1 MSQSHPHVAPVF
13 EASLS
18 TEDQRWFRS
27 IGWDDANV
35 PPVRNEIEAR
45 DYERREKALN
55 EATEGLTFAERGD
68 SAEGR
73 LAAAIGAALA
83 NWRERDEDD

>member
-1 MSQSHPHVAPVF
+1 MPAHPRLAPTL
-13 EASLS
+13 EASLPV
-18 TEDQRWFRS
+18 EDQRWFRS
-27 IGWDDANV
+27 IGWDDAQV
-35 PPVRNEIEAR
+35 PPVRSDVEAA
-45 DYERREKALN
+45 DYARREAALTG
-55 EATEGLTFAERGD
+55 AIEGLTFAERGD